1 MKQIEFKK
9 LFLMRKFRKIY
20 LFISMLVTIIGLALL
35 YQGIRTVV
43 AERFL
48 QTRGATTMAEIES
61 LYARE
66 AYSNIR

>member
-1 MKQIEFKK
+1 
-9 LFLMRKFRKIY
+9 
-20 LFISMLVTIIGLALL
+20 MLVTIIGIALL

-48 QTRGATTMAEIES
+48 QARGATTMAEIES

-66 AYSNIR
+66 AYSNIRKRMVDSTLFGVARTLLRDENR